1 MLKWIMPKFLSDLTP
16 QDWFKLAGLAVAGTL
31 LYADVHSS
39 IEQQIEHNARQDK
52 KLVEIQDTLRDNR
65 GKVFTIFVREALSRH
80 LAEDVMVNLCLFA
93 GRFQALSNVCKG
105 IFVCRPPPIS

>member
-52 KLVEIQDTLRDNR
+52 KLVEIQDTLKDALRNQAASNAEVSEKLGEIS
-65 GKVFTIFVREALSRH
+65 GKLGVIGESTRQLEKRTERIERKL
-80 LAEDVMVNLCLFA
+80 
-93 GRFQALSNVCKG
+93 
-105 IFVCRPPPIS
+105 

>member
-39 IEQQIEHNARQDK
+39 IEQQVEHNARQDK
-52 KLVEIQDTLRDNR
+52 KLVEIQDTLKD
-65 GKVFTIFVREALSRH
+65 ALRNQAASN
-80 LAEDVMVNLCLFA
+80 AEVSEKL
-93 GRFQALSNVCKG
+93 GE
-105 IFVCRPPPIS
+105 ISEKLGVIGESTRQLEKRTERIERKL